1 MATTKY
7 TFTQY
12 LQWYAEELGQSPVVQ
27 FFGTMIAAVAVE
39 KTGLECG
46 GLGE

>member
-12 LQWYAEELGQSPVVQ
+12 LQWHAAELGQSPVVQ
-27 FFGTMIAAVAVE
+27 FFGTMLVAAAVD